1 MALATSYLKDFSR
14 IPHLTDAEYTFSSS
28 ICGIL
33 NTKTI
38 CSLLKTFNIFKRI
51 EVRVFYLT
59 PTELY

>member
-1 MALATSYLKDFSR
+1 MALTSYLIDFSR
-14 IPHLTDAEYTFSSS
+14 LSHLTDAEYTFSSS

-38 CSLLKTFNIFKRI
+38 CSLLKTFSMFKRI
-51 EVRVFYLT
+51 EIRVFYLT